1 MRVCHPGPV
10 AFHSARYRVAGAG
23 DMALEITEQVEI
35 AFQDADKA
43 DQRRIALAYH

>member
-1 MRVCHPGPV
+1 M
-10 AFHSARYRVAGAG
+10 AGAR

-43 DQRRIALAYH
+43 DQRLDEFLVRDLGRAPACEIG